1 MAAAKR
7 QALAPLSPNVAGISD
22 VGSDMFGSSGSGK
35 PASPAPGNPS
45 PPTPHAPALLTPSRI
60 RRGPPPPSRLAVSVP
75 ALVEQLES
83 HAPDSSPTQVPV
95 EEPAA
100 GAVDVAMAAD
110 AVKHDA
116 NPKTVAAILQDWEKD
131 AAAPAVED
139 AGSSVSTAERLELQ
153 ELDAAALDDVLLWR
167 QPARTAGVCAS
178 GTYALIV
185 VRSWLLGSLSVQPSS
200 VLAYVALAFLALS
213 FATRHMV
220 PRFTSPG
227 HAFDASQLEARA
239 MATIARTS
247 AAVVPVIVALSR
259 RLLGL
264 LSGRDGGTTLRV
276 AAGLHALHLVG
287 ERLLSTG
294 SLLLLLWLGAF
305 TVPYCLAVFG
315 PEIAVARAAAVF
327 HLREGAAG
335 LTPRQKQGL
344 GAAAVFAALQVCANS
359 PTARSFTFF
368 VLLVG
373 ADAGLARRRLAAKK
387 AA

>member
-1 MAAAKR
+1 M
-7 QALAPLSPNVAGISD
+7 
-22 VGSDMFGSSGSGK
+22 
-35 PASPAPGNPS
+35 
-45 PPTPHAPALLTPSRI
+45 
-60 RRGPPPPSRLAVSVP
+60 P

-83 HAPDSSPTQVPV
+83 HASDSSPTQVPV
-95 EEPAA
+95 QEPVAV
-100 GAVDVAMAAD
+100 AVDAAMVADVA
-110 AVKHDA
+110 KHDA
-116 NPKTVAAILQDWEKD
+116 LAPKTVAAILQDWEKD
-131 AAAPAVED
+131 AAATPTMED
-139 AGSSVSTAERLELQ
+139 AGSSVSTTERLELQ
-153 ELDAAALDDVLLWR
+153 ELDAAALDGVLLWR
-167 QPARTAGVCAS
+167 QPARTASVCAS

-213 FATRHMV
+213 FAARHVV
-220 PRFTSPG
+220 PHFTGPG

-239 MATIARTS
+239 MAAIARTS
-247 AAVVPVIVALSR
+247 AAVLPVIVALSR
-259 RLLGL
+259 RVLGL

-305 TVPYCLAVFG
+305 SVPYCLAVFG

-344 GAAAVFAALQVCANS
+344 GAAAAFAALQACANS
-359 PTARSFTFF
+359 PTARSFAFF

>member
-1 MAAAKR
+1 M
-7 QALAPLSPNVAGISD
+7 
-22 VGSDMFGSSGSGK
+22 
-35 PASPAPGNPS
+35 
-45 PPTPHAPALLTPSRI
+45 
-60 RRGPPPPSRLAVSVP
+60 
-75 ALVEQLES
+75 
-83 HAPDSSPTQVPV
+83 
-95 EEPAA
+95 
-100 GAVDVAMAAD
+100 
-110 AVKHDA
+110 
-116 NPKTVAAILQDWEKD
+116 
-131 AAAPAVED
+131 
-139 AGSSVSTAERLELQ
+139 
-153 ELDAAALDDVLLWR
+153 
-167 QPARTAGVCAS
+167 
-178 GTYALIV
+178 
-185 VRSWLLGSLSVQPSS
+185 
-200 VLAYVALAFLALS
+200 LAYVALAFLALS

-220 PRFTSPG
+220 PRFISPG
-227 HAFDASQLEARA
+227 HGFDASQLEARA

-344 GAAAVFAALQVCANS
+344 GAAAALAALQVCANS